1 MPRGFLVGRL
11 FGTDIY
17 CAPGFFLLL
26 GLYFFLWADSPSAAA
41 LFSVSVIISLLVH
54 EFGHVFAVKWFLHA
68 ESTVVLWGLGG
79 LTFHPPAGRAG
90 HRVGIALM
98 GPAFG
103 FGLGVLAIAGGLLV
117 PAAAPP
123 ILHRFLDMMIWIN
136 VIWTGFNLLPIV
148 PLDGGQALRAGLAAG
163 LGDAPAA
170 RAMRVVS
177 ILLAGAVA
185 VAAYLLHAPFV
196 AILAVLLVAQNLKPT
211 GGRLS

>member
-26 GLYFFLWADSPSAAA
+26 GLSFLWTENVAQGA
-41 LFSVSVIISLLVH
+41 LLGVAIIISLLTH
-54 EFGHVFAVKWFLHA
+54 EFGHVFAVKWFLKG
-68 ESTVVLWGLGG
+68 ESTVVLWMLGG
-79 LTFHPPAGRAG
+79 LTLHQPAPRPGQRL
-90 HRVGIALM
+90 GIALL

-103 FGLGVLAIAGGLLV
+103 LGLGIFAVAAALLL
-117 PAAAPP
+117 PRAAPP
-123 ILHRFLDMMIWIN
+123 ILHGFVSMLAAIN
-136 VIWTGFNLLPIV
+136 LLWTGFNLLPIV

-163 LGDAPAA
+163 LGNDRAA
-170 RAMRVVS
+170 RVMRVVS

-185 VAAYLLHAPFV
+185 VGAYLVHEPFV
-196 AILAVLLVAQNLKPT
+196 AVLAILLVAQNLKPA